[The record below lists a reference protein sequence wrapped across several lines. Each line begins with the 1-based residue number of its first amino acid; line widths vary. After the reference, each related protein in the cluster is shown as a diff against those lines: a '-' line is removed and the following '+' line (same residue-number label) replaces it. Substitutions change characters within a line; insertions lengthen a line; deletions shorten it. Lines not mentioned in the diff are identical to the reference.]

1 MIRAWLLAAAALAVL
16 VALLF
21 ARPHPTPGPPMRD
34 FEAYYAAGALW
45 NHGGD
50 AYSQAIWNVQRSLG
64 GANVH
69 RYEAL
74 PFAGPPAL
82 LPVFGALA
90 HLPFDAANKVW
101 RGILIAALAALALVT
116 LRLAQQRITLLSCA
130 GVAVAALGF
139 GPLTSALALGQI
151 ALPAFLF
158 ASAAMLYGPAALLAW
173 MQPNVGLTLLS
184 QLFTRRWWAFAAS
197 AALFAAA
204 CAFAVGIEGL
214 QNYLALLHR
223 HAAAEQLSAIQL
235 TPAAVAYGFG
245 APAPIA
251 SSIGTAV
258 ALAAACCWLA
268 AMRRARDAVAGFCLT
283 CALLPLA
290 MPFFHEHDLLVL
302 FVPAIVYSIR
312 ADARVGPVA
321 VAGALLAATDWLGLA
336 QRPDG
341 TLQTLL
347 LVGAL
352 GAALVALHESPRL
365 AMLKIPV
372 CVLALIGI
380 AAIFAHA
387 HPAPV
392 WPDAMRALP
401 HGIERLDI
409 ASAWNA
415 QQRAT
420 GLFARDPVWAALRLL
435 SLLGCAL
442 TAGAVAVS
450 SRSAADSRTSSPV
463 PV

>member
-1 MIRAWLLAAAALAVL
+1 MKRAWLLAAAAFAVA
-16 VALLF
+16 VALAF

-34 FEAYYAAGALW
+34 FEAYYAAGVVS
-45 NHGGD
+45 NQDGD
-50 AYSQAIWNVQRSLG
+50 AYSQAIWAVQRSLPG
-64 GANVH
+64 VNAE

-82 LPVFGALA
+82 LPVFGAMA
-90 HLPFDAANKVW
+90 RLPFGAANALW
-101 RGILIAALAALALVT
+101 RGLLIAALAALAFVT
-116 LRLAQQRITLLSCA
+116 LRIAQRRFTALSCLA
-130 GVAVAALGF
+130 IAVAALGF

-158 ASAAMLYGPAALLAW
+158 ATLSLLSAPVALLAW

-184 QLFTRRWWAFAAS
+184 HIFSRRWFVFVAS
-197 AALFAAA
+197 AALFGLA
-204 CAFAVGIEGL
+204 CALVVGTGGV
-214 QNYLALLHR
+214 QHYLDVLHR
-223 HAAAEQLSAIQL
+223 HGAAEQLSAIQL
-235 TPAAVAYGFG
+235 TPTAIAYGFG
-245 APAPIA
+245 VPAKIA
-251 SSIGTAV
+251 SSIGMTV
-258 ALAAACCWLA
+258 ALAVACCWVL
-268 AMRRARDAVAGFCLT
+268 AMRSSHDALGRFCIT

-290 MPFFHEHDLLVL
+290 MPFFHEHDLIVL
-302 FVPAIVYSIR
+302 FVPAVIYAIR
-312 ADARVGPVA
+312 ADARTWPIA
-321 VAGALLAATDWLGLA
+321 AGGGLLVATDWLGLA